1 MGPES
6 VGAMIGGALVVLHIG
21 GTWLREY
28 RKHRTWRANGKDI
41 GEIKQ
46 DVKAVKEEQI
56 SQGKEISAMAQS
68 VNDQKEN
75 CKVTVGTDKPR
86 EGDIGHG
93 PERQRSEGKLQSHS
107 REDNPKYVRFQ

>member
-75 CKVTVGTDKPR
+75 CKVTVGRIT
-86 EGDIGHG
+86 
-93 PERQRSEGKLQSHS
+93 QSMS
-107 REDNPKYVRFQ
+107 DFNKELLAQAKNKRR